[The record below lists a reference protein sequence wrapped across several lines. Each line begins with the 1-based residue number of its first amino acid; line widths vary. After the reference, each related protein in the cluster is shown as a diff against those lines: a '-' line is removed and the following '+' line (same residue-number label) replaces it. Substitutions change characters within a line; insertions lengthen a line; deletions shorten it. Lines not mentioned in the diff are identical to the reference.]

1 MKRFIQGDDR
11 NQATLLP
18 ELLDDYIAE
27 ANPVRVVDVFV
38 DELNLGALGFDGVD
52 PASTGR
58 PAYHPA
64 ILLKIYIYGY
74 LNRIQ
79 SSRRLEREAQ
89 RNVELMWL
97 TGRLT
102 PDFKTIANFR
112 KDNGKAI
119 GKVCRQFVLMC
130 QQLGLFSDALV
141 AIDGSKFKAVNNR
154 DRNFTSAKL
163 QRRMEEIEASIERYL
178 VDLDTAD
185 RQEPEVATLKTE
197 RLTNKIAALK
207 AQMKALKE
215 LEIVLNE
222 TPDKQISLTD
232 PDARSMKT
240 RGTGIVGYNVQTAV
254 DAKHH
259 LIVAHE
265 VTNIGSVRGQL
276 TSMGMQAKEAIGAQ
290 ALTAIAD
297 RGYFSGPEILS
308 SHEAG
313 ISVIIPKT
321 VTSGA
326 TADGRFGKADF
337 IYDPERNDYRCPAG
351 ESLKWRFKTVEKG
364 MTIHRYWSSNCKTCA
379 VKAQCT
385 PSGCRRISRWEH
397 EEVLDTV
404 QRRLDHT
411 PDAMRI
417 RRQTVEHPFGTIKSW
432 MGSTHFLT
440 KTLDRVSTEMSLHV
454 LAYNMKRMVT
464 ILGVPGLMAAIKA

>member
-1 MKRFIQGDDR
+1 
-11 NQATLLP
+11 
-18 ELLDDYIAE
+18 
-27 ANPVRVVDVFV
+27 
-38 DELNLGALGFDGVD
+38 
-52 PASTGR
+52 
-58 PAYHPA
+58 
-64 ILLKIYIYGY
+64 
-74 LNRIQ
+74 
-79 SSRRLEREAQ
+79 
-89 RNVELMWL
+89 
-97 TGRLT
+97 
-102 PDFKTIANFR
+102 
-112 KDNGKAI
+112 
-119 GKVCRQFVLMC
+119 MC

-154 DRNFTSAKL
+154 DRNYTSAKL
-163 QRRMEEIEASIERYL
+163 QRRMEEIEASINHYL

-185 RQEPEVATLKTE
+185 RQEPEVATLKAE
-197 RLTNKIAALK
+197 RLTNKITALK
-207 AQMKALKE
+207 AQMKELKE

-222 TPDKQISLTD
+222 TPGKQISLTD

-265 VTNIGSVRGQL
+265 VTNIGSDRGQL

-379 VKAQCT
+379 LKAQCT

-440 KTLDRVSTEMSLHV
+440 KTLDRVSAEMSLHV

-464 ILGVPGLMAAIKA
+464 ILGAPGLMAAIKA